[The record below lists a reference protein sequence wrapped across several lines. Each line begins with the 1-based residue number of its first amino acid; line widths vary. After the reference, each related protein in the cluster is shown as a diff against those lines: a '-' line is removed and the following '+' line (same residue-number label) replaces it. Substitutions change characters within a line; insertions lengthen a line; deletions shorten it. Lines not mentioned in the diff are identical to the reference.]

1 MLWDFDGS
9 TVLLALLV
17 LIVLLVRLRIRH
29 KRSYLY
35 LLLYAIFY
43 IYIVNVLRYTLFPIP
58 LFIREDSMFRLSYDL
73 NPINFVHWQAA
84 QIYNNILLSVPF
96 GFGLPFLRKV
106 SFKRM
111 LRVGFMFGVVI
122 EGAQLLLSL
131 LFRAG
136 YRSVDVNDVL
146 LNFTGVLLGYGGYR
160 LFAALVRRISPD
172 KKRGLSSLLDTG
184 V

>member
-17 LIVLLVRLRIRH
+17 LIVLLVRLKIKH
-29 KRSYLY
+29 KRSHLY
-35 LLLYAIFY
+35 LLLYVIFY
-43 IYIVNVLRYTLFPIP
+43 IYMVNVLRYTLFPIP
-58 LFIREDSMFRLSYDL
+58 LFVWEHDVFRLSYDL
-73 NPINFVHWQAA
+73 DPTNFVHWEAA

-111 LRVGFMFGVVI
+111 LRAGVMFGVAI

-146 LNFTGVLLGYGGYR
+146 LNFTGVLLGYGCYR
-160 LFAALVRRISPD
+160 LFAALVRRISPG
-172 KKRGLSSLLDTG
+172 KKRGLSSLLDTA